1 MNHLAVALVNAQRE
15 MENPGFDSQNPHFRS
30 KYASLLA
37 VCEAVIPVFNKHG
50 ISVTQ
55 WPLCEA
61 VGDKM
66 FAGCKTVLTHDT
78 GERMEETCLLPLDK
92 ANAHGAGSCI
102 TYARRYSL
110 MAVAGVVGDEDDD
123 ANASVDSVRRYAPSP
138 TSDARENISAAQL
151 AKVEQIA
158 NSALDAF
165 TAGLPEEVYKIVH
178 ENALDSEEKLALWTY
193 FDRTQRTT
201 LKKIHD
207 AKTKGA
213 K

>member
-1 MNHLAVALVNAQRE
+1 MNHLAVALVNAQKE
-15 MENPGFDSQNPHFRS
+15 MENPGFDSQNPHFKS

-37 VCEAVIPVFNKHG
+37 VCDAVIPVFNKHG

-55 WPLCEA
+55 WPVCKVAGERIL
-61 VGDKM
+61 
-66 FAGCKTVLTHDT
+66 AGCKTVLLHDT
-78 GERMEETCLLPLDK
+78 GEREEHECLLPLDK
-92 ANAHGAGSCI
+92 PNAHGAGSCI

-110 MAVAGVVGDEDDD
+110 MAIAGVVGDEDDD
-123 ANASVDSVRRYAPSP
+123 ANASVKQYAPAPLSG
-138 TSDARENISAAQL
+138 ARENITAAQL
-151 AKVEQIA
+151 EKVERVA

-178 ENALDSEEKLALWTY
+178 ENTLDSEEKLALWTY